1 MFQLTEEKKKTDID
15 ALEWAIE
22 GEKNGAGEIL
32 LTSMNAD
39 GTKLGYDI
47 ELTSKISTE
56 LRIPVIASGGAG
68 KPIDMVNVLSK
79 GNASAVLAASI
90 FHFGIYSIE
99 NVKKEMLKYKIPV
112 RNTW

>member
-1 MFQLTEEKKKTDID
+1 MFQLMEGKKKTDID
-15 ALEWAIE
+15 ALEWAIK

-47 ELTSKISTE
+47 ELTNQISSE
-56 LRIPVIASGGAG
+56 LSIPVIASGGAG
-68 KPIDMVNVLSK
+68 KPIDMVRVLK
-79 GNASAVLAASI
+79 EGMASAVLAASI

-99 NVKKEMLKYKIPV
+99 NVKKEMLKYTIPV
-112 RNTW
+112 RRTW